1 VPGGVHVIDDEVAA
15 PAAPPLVLLV
25 DDRPE
30 NLLAL
35 EGVLEPLGLDL
46 MRAGSGEEALRAVL
60 RAEPA
65 LIIMD
70 VQMPGL
76 DGFETAQHILERERT
91 ALVPIIF
98 LTAINREL
106 QHHVRGYDLGAV
118 DYVSKPFD
126 PDVLRAKVRVL
137 VERSVLRRTVA
148 EQAEQLAL
156 RLEERDRAQVALA
169 RQTHELARSNAELE
183 RFAGAAARALRD
195 PLLTAV
201 GFLDLLADESPGE
214 HVEAARR
221 GIERTLDVLDGLNR
235 YATVAAEPP
244 ELEELPL
251 ADVVAEA
258 LQPRDDVLDDLGGLV
273 GCDPLPMVRGDR
285 WQLVQLFGE
294 IIDNAIAFRSDND
307 LRVHVS
313 VSRRGDRWVVTVRD
327 NGIGI
332 PPDELSRLFTV
343 FARPWGSGN
352 RSGAG
357 LGLATCR
364 RIVER
369 HGGEMW
375 AESGADRGAAIS
387 FSLPAA

>member
-1 VPGGVHVIDDEVAA
+1 VK
-15 PAAPPLVLLV
+15 PLVLLV

-35 EGVLEPLGLDL
+35 EAVLEPLDLDL
-46 MRAGSGEEALRAVL
+46 QRAGSGEEALRAVL
-60 RAEPA
+60 KSEPA
-65 LIIMD
+65 LIVMD

-76 DGFETAQHILERERT
+76 DGFETAEHILSRERT
-91 ALVPIIF
+91 AHIPIIF
-98 LTAINREL
+98 LTAISREQ
-106 QHHVRGYDLGAV
+106 QHHLRGYDVGAV
-118 DYVSKPFD
+118 DYVAKPFD

-156 RLEERDRAQVALA
+156 RLEERDRAQQALA
-169 RQTHELARSNAELE
+169 KQTHELERSNAELE

-201 GFLDLLADESPGE
+201 GFLDLIDDEPPSE
-214 HVEAARR
+214 YVDAARR
-221 GIERTLDVLDGLNR
+221 GIRRTLDVLDGLTR
-235 YATVAAEPP
+235 YAAVASEPP
-244 ELEELPL
+244 ELEVVPL
-251 ADVVAEA
+251 DEVLAEA
-258 LQPRDDVLDDLGGLV
+258 IAGCDELLAEVGGRV
-273 GCDPLPMVRGDR
+273 GCDPLPSVRGVR

-294 IIDNAIAFRSDND
+294 LLENAIAFRSDHE

-313 VSRRGDRWVVTVRD
+313 VSRRDDRWVVTVRD
-327 NGIGI
+327 NGVGI
-332 PPDELSRLFTV
+332 PPSEVARLFTV
-343 FARPWGSGN
+343 FARPWAAGD
-352 RSGAG
+352 RAGAG

-387 FSLPAA
+387 FTLPAA

>member
-1 VPGGVHVIDDEVAA
+1 MK
-15 PAAPPLVLLV
+15 PLVLLV

-35 EGVLEPLGLDL
+35 EAVLEPLDLDL
-46 MRAGSGEEALRAVL
+46 QRAGSGEEALRAVL
-60 RAEPA
+60 KSEPA
-65 LIIMD
+65 LIVMD

-76 DGFETAQHILERERT
+76 DGFETAEHILRRERT
-91 ALVPIIF
+91 AHIPIIF
-98 LTAINREL
+98 LTAISREQ
-106 QHHVRGYDLGAV
+106 QHHLRGYDVGAV
-118 DYVSKPFD
+118 DYVAKPFD

-137 VERSVLRRTVA
+137 VERSLLRRTVA

-156 RLEERDRAQVALA
+156 RLEERDRAQQALA
-169 RQTHELARSNAELE
+169 KQTHELERSNAELE

-201 GFLDLLADESPGE
+201 GFLDLVGDEAPSE
-214 HVEAARR
+214 YVDAARR
-221 GIERTLDVLDGLNR
+221 GIERTLDVLDGLTR
-235 YATVAAEPP
+235 YAAVDSEPP
-244 ELEELPL
+244 AME
-251 ADVVAEA
+251 VVA
-258 LQPRDDVLDDLGGLV
+258 LDDVLAEAIAGCDEQLAEVGGRV
-273 GCDPLPMVRGDR
+273 GCDPLPSVRGER

-294 IIDNAIAFRSDND
+294 LLDNAIAFRSDHD

-313 VSRRGDRWVVTVRD
+313 VSRRDDRWVVTVRD
-327 NGIGI
+327 NGVGI
-332 PPDELSRLFTV
+332 PPAEVARLFTV
-343 FARPWGSGN
+343 FARPWAAGD
-352 RSGAG
+352 RAGAG

-387 FSLPAA
+387 FTLPAA

>member
-1 VPGGVHVIDDEVAA
+1 MIDDEPPPA
-15 PAAPPLVLLV
+15 PEPPLVLLV

-35 EGVLEPLGLDL
+35 EGVLEPLELNL
-46 MRAGSGEEALRAVL
+46 VRAGSGEEALREVL
-60 RAEPA
+60 RAEPD

-76 DGFETAQHILERERT
+76 DGFETARHILGRERT
-91 ALVPIIF
+91 SAVPIIF
-98 LTAINREL
+98 LTAISREQEHQL
-106 QHHVRGYDLGAV
+106 RGYGLGAV

-137 VERSVLRRTVA
+137 VERSVLRRTIA

-156 RLEERDRAQVALA
+156 RLEERNRAQVALA
-169 RQTHELARSNAELE
+169 KQTHELARSNAELE

-195 PLLTAV
+195 PLLTAL
-201 GFLDLLADESPGE
+201 GFLDLLGDESPGE
-214 HVEAARR
+214 HVDAARR
-221 GIERTLDVLDGLNR
+221 GIERALDVLDGLTR

-244 ELEELPL
+244 ELEPIPL
-251 ADVVAEA
+251 DEIVAEVLQTRDVV
-258 LQPRDDVLDDLGGLV
+258 LDGIGGRI
-273 GCDPLPMVRGDR
+273 GCDPLPTVRGDR

-294 IIDNAIAFRSDND
+294 LFDNAIAFRSEVA

-327 NGIGI
+327 NGVGI
-332 PPDELSRLFTV
+332 PPDEVSRLFTV
-343 FARPWGSGN
+343 FARPWGSGD
-352 RSGAG
+352 RAGAG
-357 LGLATCR
+357 LGLATSR